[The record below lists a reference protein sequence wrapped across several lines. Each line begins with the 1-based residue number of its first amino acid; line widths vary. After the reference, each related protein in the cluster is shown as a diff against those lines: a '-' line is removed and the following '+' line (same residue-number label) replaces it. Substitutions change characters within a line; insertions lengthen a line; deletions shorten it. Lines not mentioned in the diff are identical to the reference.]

1 MGKGAY
7 MYGGLQQ
14 ILGTDKRNPCFTV
27 FCDGAE
33 SLLLFYGGELL
44 ERLPND
50 REHVQY
56 KLMVAKLYNAGVKVR
71 VLQELFEVS
80 PKTMRRWGR
89 TLEEG
94 DFLEL
99 VHVFAGRRTSRKL
112 TVEIQAFAKMR
123 FSQIY
128 PENRRS
134 YSQLIRREIIEV
146 FGVELSAESLRPI
159 FGKLRKTIDCGSEL
173 CAKKGESTCDVVC
186 PERAPF
192 DADHSPKE
200 AIREPKTCTTK
211 NSYRK
216 YIPLLSTQT
225 EADLHFGHHLGVLL
239 FSQVLLQVNEV
250 GGESGW
256 VLKQWLCS
264 ILLGALNI
272 EQSKLLDLD
281 GLSRMIGRTQKS
293 RHPQRCLL
301 AEFANSSVADKL
313 YRLNAE
319 QVGIDSC
326 SDFYYDPHTKQY
338 TGGMKILKGWCGSR
352 HFADKALHMDF
363 IHTATG
369 HPVYISYDDNY
380 ADLRERYTTVI
391 SAMRSSLEI
400 GTNRELTF
408 VFDRGIYGQQ
418 TFNNIIKDPR
428 LHIVTWEKNYSP
440 GTWDDTA
447 HDIKHYTMH
456 RARNRANDLK
466 TYTFEY
472 QEEPWST
479 NTAMRL
485 IRVRATNPSGRT
497 IELGILT
504 DLTERPASEL
514 IWLMFHRWLQEND
527 FKYMEKHFGINQITS
542 YASHS
547 YEELAHHLEDRQ
559 VKSGEYKALQKE
571 RTHLRKKLKIQLYNE
586 HRHPHKSP
594 SRTEHIQTLT
604 TADQILTQKIAGIDQ
619 QTSKLDTLIQNK
631 YRKLNTASKKVYD
644 ALKLIARN
652 AFYNALAPFKKS
664 YDNYRDDHVI
674 FRNLTH
680 APGLLTSS
688 GNQLTATLHPTAP
701 HPPARRKIIEE
712 LLEEI
717 NQTAP
722 LLPDG
727 SGRTIRFE
735 LGKREGIELA
745 TQNPPLTLN

>member
-1 MGKGAY
+1 MEKGAY
-7 MYGGLQQ
+7 MYGELQQ

-27 FCDGAE
+27 FRDGAE
-33 SLLLFYGGELL
+33 TLLLFYGGELL

-56 KLMVAKLYNAGVKVR
+56 KLMVARLYNAGVKMR
-71 VLQELFEVS
+71 VLREIFRVAPQ
-80 PKTMRRWGR
+80 TMRRWGR
-89 TLEEG
+89 ALEGG
-94 DFLEL
+94 DPMEL
-99 VHVFAGRRTSRKL
+99 AHVLAGRRASRKL

-128 PENRRS
+128 PGNRRS
-134 YSQLIRREIIEV
+134 YSQLIRGEIGEV

-159 FGKLRKTIDCGSEL
+159 FGKLRKMIDCGGGLYVE
-173 CAKKGESTCDVVC
+173 KGESACDVVLSGC
-186 PERAPF
+186 VQP
-192 DADHSPKE
+192 DAEYPPKE
-200 AIREPKTCTTK
+200 ATGASKSCTTK
-211 NSYRK
+211 NPYRK
-216 YIPLLSTQT
+216 YIPLLSTKM
-225 EADLHFGHHLGVLL
+225 EASLHFGHHLGVLL
-239 FSQVLLQVNEV
+239 FSQVLLEVNEV

-281 GLSRMIGRTQKS
+281 GLSHVIGRTQKS
-293 RHPQRCLL
+293 RHPQRWLL
-301 AEFANSSVADKL
+301 AELAKSSVADQL

-319 QVGIDSC
+319 QVRIDSC
-326 SDFYYDPHTKQY
+326 NDFYYDPHTKQY

-363 IHTATG
+363 IHTAAG
-369 HPVYISYDDNY
+369 HPVYVSYDDNY
-380 ADLRERYTTVI
+380 ADLRERYATVI

-400 GTNRELTF
+400 DTDRELTF
-408 VFDRGIYGQQ
+408 VFDRGIYGKK
-418 TFNNIIKDPR
+418 TFDKIIKDPV

-440 GTWDDTA
+440 GSWDGA
-447 HDIKHYTMH
+447 ARNIGHYTMH
-456 RARNRANDLK
+456 RTRNRANDLK

-472 QEEPWST
+472 QEEPWSK
-479 NTAMRL
+479 NAAMRL

-504 DLTERPASEL
+504 DHAERPAPEL

-547 YEELAHHLEDRQ
+547 YEELAHHLENRQ

-571 RTHLRKKLKIQLYNE
+571 RTQLRKKLKTQLYNE

-594 SRTEHIQTLT
+594 SRIEHIQTF
-604 TADQILTQKIAGIDQ
+604 TAADKTLSPKMDGIDQ
-619 QTSKLDTLIQNK
+619 QASKLDTLIQNK
-631 YRKLNTASKKVYD
+631 YRKLNTAPKKIYD

-652 AFYNALAPFKKS
+652 AFYNELAPFKKS
-664 YDNYRDDHVI
+664 YDNYRDDHVL

-688 GNQLTATLHPTAP
+688 GNQLTAILHPTAP
-701 HPPARRKIIEE
+701 FSPTEAGE
-712 LLEEI
+712 
-717 NQTAP
+717 QF
-722 LLPDG
+722 G
-727 SGRTIRFE
+727 S
-735 LGKREGIELA
+735 
-745 TQNPPLTLN
+745 N